1 MLAHRTVGLAS
12 HQCSEHRTRRSHNG
26 SLCSIPIR
34 MESIPQRCSLCLV
47 RPATP
52 LVGARRVNQ
61 TAVPARRT
69 SQCLGIR
76 TSGARAHGAT
86 RGRSP
91 VLSDAEPQIEGGGG
105 SERMHR
111 PPPESRGR
119 QINEA
124 SIERRSRPPATPR
137 SPPGPVEGS
146 RRGGRRSRRATWLIL
161 PLVTC
166 LSPRLSHACVTIN

>member
-1 MLAHRTVGLAS
+1 MGPCVRYLFGWNRSLNGVRFAS
-12 HQCSEHRTRRSHNG
+12 F
-26 SLCSIPIR
+26 
-34 MESIPQRCSLCLV
+34 

-52 LVGARRVNQ
+52 FVGARQANQ
-61 TAVPARRT
+61 TAIPARRT
-69 SQCLGIR
+69 RQRLGTR

-105 SERMHR
+105 SERTRR

-137 SPPGPVEGS
+137 SPPGPPRGIAA
-146 RRGGRRSRRATWLIL
+146 RRTPVSESYLVDPASSHMLVSKIKPCMCKYELIQTVKL
-161 PLVTC
+161 
-166 LSPRLSHACVTIN
+166 RMAH